1 MTFSD
6 ILKKRDE
13 TGTQPARPA
22 YSPSPELRSGYLER
36 RRGELDMM
44 IVSAR
49 AGEWK
54 PIVAV
59 ISHVRGTGTMYG
71 FANIGEAAENLG
83 KAVQNGDPDSP
94 ALMDAY
100 VKAVNESYV

>member
-6 ILKKRDE
+6 SLKKLDE
-13 TGTQPARPA
+13 ETAEPARPA
-22 YSPSPELRSGYLER
+22 YSPSREMRTGYLER
-36 RRGELDMM
+36 RRAELDML

-59 ISHVRGTGTMYG
+59 VNNVRGTGAM
-71 FANIGEAAENLG
+71 FEFPNIGEAAENLL

-94 ALMDAY
+94 ALVDVY